1 MTTPT
6 IIRVMCVDDHPL
18 VREGIGGLLS
28 TAEDIELVAQAS
40 NGLEALQRF
49 REFQPDITLM
59 DLQMPTMGGIN
70 AMMAIRDEFP
80 KARIVV
86 LTTYSG
92 DALVQRALKTG
103 ASAYVLKSEV
113 RTDLVET
120 IRAVNAGRKVFAPG
134 IALQLADHT
143 NDEQLSAREIEVL
156 ELIASGHSN
165 KRIARALGIT
175 EGTVKNHV
183 KAIIAKLCVKD
194 RTHAVTAG
202 MQRGVIGF

>member
-1 MTTPT
+1 MTAPAV
-6 IIRVMCVDDHPL
+6 IRVMCVDDHPL
-18 VREGIGGLLS
+18 LREGIGGLLS
-28 TAEDIELVAQAS
+28 IAEDINLVAQAS
-40 NGLEALQRF
+40 NGIEALERF
-49 REFQPDITLM
+49 REFQPDVTLM
-59 DLQMPTMGGIN
+59 DLQMPVMGGIN
-70 AMMAIRDEFP
+70 AMMAIRSEFP

-92 DALVQRALKTG
+92 DALVQRALKSG

-113 RTDLVET
+113 RTDLVDT

-143 NDEQLSAREIEVL
+143 NDEQLSAREVEVL
-156 ELIASGHSN
+156 ELIATGHSN
-165 KRIARALGIT
+165 KHVARALSIT

-183 KAIIAKLCVKD
+183 KTILAKLGATD
-194 RTHAVTAG
+194 RTHAVTVG

>member
-1 MTTPT
+1 MTTSAN
-6 IIRVMCVDDHPL
+6 IRVMCVDDHPL
-18 VREGIGGLLS
+18 LREGIGGLLS
-28 TAEDIELVAQAS
+28 IAEDVSLVAQAS
-40 NGLEALQRF
+40 NGVEALERF

-59 DLQMPTMGGIN
+59 DLQMPMMGGIN
-70 AMMAIRDEFP
+70 AIMAIRAEFP

-92 DALVQRALKTG
+92 DALVQRVLKTG

-113 RTDLVET
+113 RTDLIDT

-143 NDEQLSAREIEVL
+143 NDEQLSVREIEVL
-156 ELIASGHSN
+156 ELIAAGDSN
-165 KRIARALGIT
+165 KRIARALSIT

-183 KAIIAKLCVKD
+183 KTILAKLCAKD
-194 RTHAVTAG
+194 RTHAVTIG